1 MKIKTKLALS
11 LSLLFALTIAL
22 AGLAIWQVR
31 HLASDTGNIL
41 VANYQSLDYSRNMYK
56 VLDEGGT
63 NFDKNKFSLYLNKQ
77 LDNITEVGEQEY
89 TTELKEDFNAYSLAP
104 TEAGAAKI
112 RSDLNNIMKLNMDAI
127 KRKSLRAEA
136 TAEQSVLWLS
146 FTSSF
151 CLIIGFTLL
160 VNIPG
165 YIANPICELTESI
178 RQIAAKNYSQRVRS
192 AGNDEFSALAKSF
205 NTMAEKL
212 EEYSNS
218 DLAKIMVEK
227 KRIEI
232 LINSLSD
239 PIIGLDEK
247 NRILF
252 INEKAL
258 QITGL
263 NNQNVIGHKSE
274 ELALKNDLLRTLLQ
288 KMLNGDKKGENLK
301 IYSDSK
307 ESYFEQ
313 LIVPINILPTGETE
327 KKQIGTFLILRNITA
342 YKELDAAKTNF
353 IATVSHEFKTP
364 IASMKMSLQLLE
376 NNKTGLLNEEQ
387 LSLVE
392 SLRDDTERLLRTTG
406 ELLNITQVE
415 TGKTQFKIEN
425 VDIFQLVDRAIDS
438 NEKLAT
444 RKEIKIIRPEQGD
457 SPTVRAD
464 SEKAEWIISNLVSN
478 AIRYSYENSEIQ
490 VKISTTPTHIAVTVQ
505 DNGIGIAEQYQDR
518 VFEKYFR
525 VPGNEKEGTGLGLSI
540 SKEFIEEMGGYVQV
554 KSDIGTGSI
563 FTVGFKRSNVS

>member
-1 MKIKTKLALS
+1 MNIKTKLALS

-165 YIANPICELTESI
+165 YIANPIRELTESI

-227 KRIEI
+227 KRIET

-563 FTVGFKRSNVS
+563 FTVGFKRSNVI

>member
-104 TEAGAAKI
+104 ASAGAAKI

-160 VNIPG
+160 INIPG
-165 YIANPICELTESI
+165 YIANPIRELTESI

-227 KRIEI
+227 KRIET

-247 NRILF
+247 NRVLF

-263 NNQNVIGHKSE
+263 NNQDVIGHKSE
-274 ELALKNDLLRTLLQ
+274 ELALRNDLLRTLLQ
-288 KMLNGDKKGENLK
+288 KMLDGNATNDNLK
-301 IYSDSK
+301 IYTDNK
-307 ESYFEQ
+307 ESFFEQ

-415 TGKTQFKIEN
+415 TGKTQFKIVN

-464 SEKAEWIISNLVSN
+464 SEKAEWIVSNLVSN
-478 AIRYSYENSEIQ
+478 AIRYSYENSQIQ

-540 SKEFIEEMGGYVQV
+540 SKEFIEEMGGYIQV
-554 KSDIGTGSI
+554 KSEIGSGSI
-563 FTVGFKRSNVS
+563 FTVGFRRCDS